1 MLKEIKKK
9 LKNIQ
14 PDLQKKY
21 GVSRIGVFG
30 SFSRGDEIRNSDID
44 ILVEFDKDID
54 IFEFISLKDFLS
66 EILSRKIDLVT
77 EDAIK
82 PLMRED
88 IMKEVVYI

>member
-1 MLKEIKKK
+1 MLKEIKRK

-21 GVSRIGVFG
+21 GVSKIGVFG

-54 IFEFISLKDFLS
+54 IFEFIALKDFLS
-66 EILSRKIDLVT
+66 EFLSRKIDLVT

-82 PLMRED
+82 PLMKED

>member
-9 LKNIQ
+9 LKEIQ
-14 PDLQKKY
+14 PDLHEKY
-21 GVSRIGVFG
+21 GVSRIGIFG
-30 SFSRGDEIRNSDID
+30 SFSKGNETRNSDID

-54 IFEFISLKDFLS
+54 IFEFIELKDFLS
-66 EILSRKIDLVT
+66 EYLSRKIDLVT

-82 PLMRED
+82 PLMKDD

>member
-9 LKNIQ
+9 LKNVQ
-14 PDLQKKY
+14 PELHEKY
-21 GVSRIGVFG
+21 GVSKIGVFG
-30 SFSRGDEIRNSDID
+30 SFSRGNEVRDSDID

-54 IFEFISLKDFLS
+54 IFEFIALKDFLS
-66 EILSRKIDLVT
+66 EFLSRKIDLVT

-82 PLMRED
+82 PLMKDD